1 MPTYDYRC
9 DANGRVLE
17 VNHRMSE
24 SLSTWGEL
32 CRHLG
37 IEPAGTPID
46 APVHRLATGVTSS
59 PAPISAA
66 APPLPPPAAPGSA
79 ARPACAASIEAI
91 SSKRQVGPGV
101 SFKIAGFRRV

>member
-32 CRHLG
+32 CERVG
-37 IEPAGTPID
+37 IEPASTPTD
-46 APVHRLATGVTSS
+46 APVYRLATGGN
-59 PAPISAA
+59 PISSTN
-66 APPLPPPAAPGSA
+66 PGSSGTSPV
-79 ARPACAASIEAI
+79 PACNTGACCPT
-91 SSKRQVGPGV
+91 GMCGLN
-101 SFKIAGFRRV
+101 